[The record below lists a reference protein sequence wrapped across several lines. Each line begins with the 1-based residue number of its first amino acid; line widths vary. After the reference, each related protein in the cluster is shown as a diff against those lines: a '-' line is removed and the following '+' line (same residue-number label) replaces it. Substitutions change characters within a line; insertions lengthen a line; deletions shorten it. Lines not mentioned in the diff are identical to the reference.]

1 MTPAELVKKIKNYAV
16 VSFFVPL
23 IAINSC
29 LFIYKYLGDLKITEV
44 PNLNWNQDEYTLKE
58 YTLIENNRKLLYANC
73 PKYKHRQFFIT
84 TDNQTIEDISENEKL
99 ITNLYVS
106 NKIKSRILEQGKI
119 KNDRC
124 VKNYRFVYLLLNNFS
139 ALDKILVSAKDK
151 NSSGFAKI
159 KNPYFYG
166 EVSISRT
173 ARYFPVTLIFKPLII
188 LSAFLLFVYWKNNL
202 NLFNELK
209 NKNILVNFSKKFFY
223 FGIFSCI
230 FLMLHAIFLGLNFDS
245 KLFGITRKLII
256 ILFMLFE
263 IFAQILLTKNLFEFK
278 EKLKEYINPLI
289 LKIKIIFVITIF
301 FISCAAFSILV
312 FGDPSTEFKLILEW
326 NYFSFLLLY
335 YMFSRLLWKR
345 P

>member
-1 MTPAELVKKIKNYAV
+1 MRSNQFIKKIRFYALI
-16 VSFFVPL
+16 SFLLPL

-29 LFIYKYLGDLKITEV
+29 MFIYKFFGNFDSYSGH
-44 PNLNWNQDEYTLKE
+44 NWNEKKIEYTLNE
-58 YTLIENNRKLLYANC
+58 YTLIQDTSESLFANC
-73 PKYKHRQFFIT
+73 PKYKVREFVV
-84 TDNQTIEDISENEKL
+84 TDNQTIEYIDENVNL
-99 ITNLYVS
+99 IQNLYAS
-106 NKIKSRILEQGKI
+106 NKVKSIIYEQRKI
-119 KNDRC
+119 INDRC
-124 VKNYRFVYLLLNNFS
+124 VKNNRFVYLLLNNFIV
-139 ALDKILVSAKDK
+139 LDKFLVNAKK
-151 NSSGFAKI
+151 INPSGFVNI

-173 ARYFPVTLIFKPLII
+173 ARYFPGTLIFKPLII

-245 KLFGITRKLII
+245 KLFGITRKIII
-256 ILFMLFE
+256 ILFILFE

-326 NYFSFLLLY
+326 NYFSSLLLY

-345 P
+345 L